1 MWIFRLT
8 DVSSIGERRSPP
20 HCLLGCPVDHI
31 LCAFIGSPWMPPPW
45 THPQLPGPTAVLCVL
60 RGPAALPLFSEETP
74 TPSDPL
80 QTHCL
85 PAPEPR
91 GHLALCLGFTPGCD
105 PPGLALFYEP
115 LLVSLP
121 ARSGGG
127 PLLFL
132 SHVLSPLHPSWLHC
146 GVLTAVKHH
155 PRPLLGSLMAWGT
168 TGQPYPAVNAP
179 VLPTGKSAQPA
190 S

>member
-1 MWIFRLT
+1 MCAPVGGGCLHAVRIFRLT

-20 HCLLGCPVDHI
+20 HCLLGCQVDHI
-31 LCAFIGSPWMPPPW
+31 LCAFVGSPWMPPPR

-80 QTHCL
+80 QTRCL

-121 ARSGGG
+121 PDLVGDPSSSCPMSSARCTPPGSTVE
-127 PLLFL
+127 
-132 SHVLSPLHPSWLHC
+132 SSPPSSTTHGHC
-146 GVLTAVKHH
+146 
-155 PRPLLGSLMAWGT
+155 LGH
-168 TGQPYPAVNAP
+168 
-179 VLPTGKSAQPA
+179 
-190 S
+190 